1 MSEETPPAEPVEEQP
16 RERPI
21 GEILVE
27 EGIVSREQLDRAL
40 RIQQKL
46 KSKRRIGRILIELDF
61 VKESDL
67 DEIMIKYARKI
78 RLGDLLVEREFITPT
93 DLEEAL
99 LAQKKYPGK
108 RIGEVLVLERKLTEK
123 TLCDAISLYRK
134 IERVIPDFR
143 KVDLD
148 LVDKISMNF
157 LEQNFI
163 LPYRVIEGELLIV
176 VTEDYRDTINPVL
189 KGIYDLPFRFG
200 LATPTELET
209 IFRYLQNRPKQTN
222 ARELETKHADSS
234 VAGLVDDIIKE
245 GIEKG
250 ASDIHIEPMDTVTR
264 VRYRVDGH
272 LVEHQHFALERN
284 ASVITR
290 IKVLAEC
297 DISERRKH
305 QDGKFQVNFHGHPI
319 DCRVSIFVTVHGES
333 VVVRILNPFSGLVD
347 LDSLGFGRRNL
358 ERYVDE
364 VIASSAGIV
373 LITGPTGSGKTTTLY
388 STLQYQLVGGNKIV
402 TVEDPVEYIIPEI
415 VQCSVDKR
423 AGRTFSSSLKA
434 IMRQDPDVIVLGEIR
449 DLESANI
456 AIHASMTGHKV
467 YATFHTEDTTGG
479 LVRLVQMGVERYLVS
494 STVLA
499 VVSQRLVRRICNQCK
514 QNYIPKA
521 RLLRRVG
528 LPPSLLTTREF
539 VTGSGCAH
547 CLNTGYAGRLG
558 IHELL
563 ILEEHVRDAVL
574 RDASTFKIR
583 EIALAEAA
591 LIPMAEDGIAKVW
604 SNQTTLEE
612 VLKFIP
618 VSTKV
623 RPINQ
628 LLEMVG

>member
-1 MSEETPPAEPVEEQP
+1 MSDDEQPVVPAEPVKEK
-16 RERPI
+16 PI

-61 VKESDL
+61 VKEHDL
-67 DEIMIKYARKI
+67 EEIMVKYARKI

-99 LAQKKYPGK
+99 IVQKRQPTM
-108 RIGEVLVLERKLTEK
+108 RLGEILINERKLTEK
-123 TLCDAISLYRK
+123 TLCDAISLYMK
-134 IERVIPDFR
+134 IERVVPDFR
-143 KVDLD
+143 KVDLEI
-148 LVDKISMNF
+148 VDKISMSF
-157 LEQNFI
+157 LEQNMI
-163 LPYRVIEGELLIV
+163 LPYRVIEGHLLLV

-189 KGIYDLPFRFG
+189 KGIYNLPFRFG
-200 LATPTELET
+200 LATPSELET
-209 IFRYLQNRPKQTN
+209 IFRYLQNRPKQSG
-222 ARELETKHADSS
+222 ARELAPKHAENS
-234 VAGLVDDIIKE
+234 VSGLVDDILKDAV
-245 GIEKG
+245 EKG
-250 ASDIHIEPMDTVTR
+250 ASDIHIEPMDNVTR
-264 VRYRVDGH
+264 VRYRIDGH
-272 LVEHQHFALERN
+272 LVEHQHFPLERH

-290 IKVLAEC
+290 IKVLGDC

-333 VVVRILNPFSGLVD
+333 VVIRILNPFSGLVD

-358 ERYVDE
+358 ERYVEE

-373 LITGPTGSGKTTTLY
+373 LVTGPTGSGKTTTLY

-415 VQCSVDKR
+415 VQCSVDNR

-467 YATFHTEDTTGG
+467 YATFHTDDTTGG

-499 VVSQRLVRRICNQCK
+499 IISQRLVRRICPQCK
-514 QNYIPKA
+514 QAYIPKA

-528 LPPSLLTTREF
+528 LPPNLLTSREF
-539 VTGSGCAH
+539 FTGGGCAH
-547 CLNTGYAGRLG
+547 CLNTGYTGRLA

-563 ILEEHVRDAVL
+563 IMEEHVRDAVL

-583 EIALAEAA
+583 EIALAEAG
-591 LIPMAEDGIAKVW
+591 LIAMAEDGIAKVW

-612 VLKFIP
+612 VLKYTS
-618 VSTKV
+618 VSAKV

-628 LLEMVG
+628 ILELVG